1 VNPFYSH
8 GEHTTEMNTPAEE
21 RTAELQGGEVEEP
34 RMIGPLSEKDRMIKV
49 LKYLHKKSNKS
60 SMKKFCY
67 KCRKQ
72 VAEKRLRIKGR
83 FVTRQQAFE
92 ILGIT
97 HDELKDNE
105 II

>member
-1 VNPFYSH
+1 VNPFYSQ
-8 GEHTTEMNTPAEE
+8 GEYTTDIHTPAEE

-34 RMIGPLSEKDRMIKV
+34 RMIGPLSEKDRMTKV